1 MADMEKNI
9 SRQTRRRFIQQI
21 SFASAL
27 FLTGRI
33 TDLSAEEVHGL
44 RAKVKLRFV
53 LASDFHYGQ
62 PNTAFDEMTDQAIN
76 QINLFNKSSRIDF
89 CVLNGDIIHDE
100 KNLLPLVKKRTDN
113 LEVPYYVVRGNHDMV
128 TDELWNEVW
137 KMPLNHSFEAKGS
150 AFILADTSNVEGT
163 YVSPDLQWLKE
174 KLEQYKSK
182 KNVFLVLHIP
192 QAKWTEHAIDTPD
205 FFELIHKYP
214 NVRAGFHGHVHDQD
228 GVFMARNIPFLFDS
242 HVGGSW
248 GTPYRGFRVVE
259 LLIDGT
265 LVTYM
270 MNPTEKLTEL
280 KYMA

>member
-1 MADMEKNI
+1 MEKSI
-9 SRQTRRRFIQQI
+9 KRQTRRSFIQQI
-21 SFASAL
+21 SIASAL
-27 FLTGRI
+27 LLSGRI
-33 TDLSAEEVHGL
+33 TDLSAAEVYDL
-44 RAKVKLRFV
+44 KAKVKLRFV

-62 PNTAFDEMTDQAIN
+62 PNTAFDEMTDKVIN
-76 QINLFNKSSRIDF
+76 QINLFNKSNRIDF
-89 CVLNGDIIHDE
+89 CMLNGDIIHNE
-100 KNLLPLVKKRTDN
+100 ENLLPLVKKKTDN
-113 LEVPYYVVRGNHDMV
+113 LQVPYYVVRGNHDMV

-150 AFILADTSNVEGT
+150 AFILADTSNIQGT

-228 GVFMARNIPFLFDS
+228 GVFMARNVPFLFDS

-259 LLIDGT
+259 LLNDGT

>member
-1 MADMEKNI
+1 MEKNI
-9 SRQTRRRFIQQI
+9 SGQTRRRFIKQI

-27 FLTGRI
+27 LLTGRI
-33 TDLSAEEVHGL
+33 TDLSAEEVYGL
-44 RAKVKLRFV
+44 KAKVKLRFV

-62 PNTAFDEMTDQAIN
+62 PNTAFDEMADKVIN
-76 QINLFNKSSRIDF
+76 QINLFNKNNAIDF
-89 CVLNGDIIHDE
+89 CVLNGDIIHNE
-100 KNLLPLVKKRTDN
+100 ENLLPLVKKKTDN
-113 LEVPYYVVRGNHDMV
+113 LQVPYYVVRGNHDMV

-150 AFILADTSNVEGT
+150 AFILADTSNIQGT

-174 KLEQYKSK
+174 MLEKYKSK
-182 KNVFLVLHIP
+182 KNVFLILHIP
-192 QAKWTEHAIDTPD
+192 QAKWTEHAIDTPE

-259 LLIDGT
+259 LLNDGT
-265 LVTYM
+265 LLTYM
-270 MNPTEKLTEL
+270 MNPTEKQGEL
-280 KYMA
+280 KYLV

>member
-1 MADMEKNI
+1 MEKNI
-9 SRQTRRRFIQQI
+9 SRQSRRRFIQEI
-21 SFASAL
+21 SFASAIL
-27 FLTGRI
+27 LTGRI
-33 TDLSAEEVHGL
+33 TDLSAEEVYDL
-44 RAKVKLRFV
+44 KAKVKLRFV

-62 PNTAFDEMTDQAIN
+62 PNTAFNEMTDQAIN

-163 YVSPDLQWLKE
+163 YVSPDLQWLKQ

-182 KNVFLVLHIP
+182 KNVFLIMHIP
-192 QAKWTEHAIDTPD
+192 PEEWDEHAIYAPK
-205 FFELIHKYP
+205 FFELIYKYP
-214 NVRAGFHGHVHDQD
+214 NVRAGFHGHLHDQD

-259 LLIDGT
+259 LLNDGT
-265 LVTYM
+265 LLTYM
-270 MNPTEKLTEL
+270 MNPTEKQGEL
-280 KYMA
+280 KYLI

>member
-1 MADMEKNI
+1 MEKNI
-9 SRQTRRRFIQQI
+9 SRQSRRRFIQQI

-27 FLTGRI
+27 LLTGRI
-33 TDLSAEEVHGL
+33 TDLSAEEVYDL
-44 RAKVKLRFV
+44 KAKVKLRFV

-62 PNTAFDEMTDQAIN
+62 PNTAFNEMTDKVIN
-76 QINLFNKSSRIDF
+76 QINLFNKSNRIDF

-113 LEVPYYVVRGNHDMV
+113 LQVPYYVVRGNHDMV

-150 AFILADTSNVEGT
+150 AFILADTSNVQGT
-163 YVSPDLQWLKE
+163 YVSPDLQWLKQ
-174 KLEQYKSK
+174 KLEQYKNK
-182 KNVFLVLHIP
+182 ENVFLILHIP
-192 QAKWTEHAIDTPD
+192 PEEWAEHTIYAPK

-214 NVRAGFHGHVHDQD
+214 NVRAGFHGHLHDQD
-228 GVFMARNIPFLFDS
+228 GVVMAKNIPFLFDS

-259 LLIDGT
+259 VLNDST

-280 KYMA
+280 KYLA